1 MATAGLAEV
10 CPMDVFEPTTWTGR
24 IFLCGWQRGQGG
36 ERDVIAP
43 ATGQILGRVGVA
55 SPSDVSAAVDRGI
68 AAQRAWAAV
77 PYDEKAAI
85 LRKAGDLFAAHGEA
99 IQWWIARELGSI
111 LGGFET
117 GFVSKAC
124 YEAAGLCSLPF
135 GDILRTPQAKMSFSR
150 RVPVGVVGVIA
161 PFNAPLVLSVR
172 AVAPALAL
180 GNAVVLKPD
189 LRAAVCGGVLIARI
203 FEQAGIPEGLLCVLP
218 GAADVGEALVTEP
231 RVPVV
236 AFTGSTRAGRAI
248 VRAAAESLKRVHLEL
263 GGKSS
268 LIVLDDA
275 ELDKAVSLGAWGA
288 FLHQGQICMAAGRQ
302 LVHRSL
308 YESYLKKLAEK
319 AEHLPVGD
327 PAKGHVA
334 LGPIIDAQQRD
345 RIHSIVSTTVGA
357 GARLMAGGTY
367 DGLFYKPTVLAD
379 VPRDSTAFR
388 EEIFGPVA
396 VVVPFDSVEEAIE
409 LARDTE
415 YGLSLGIVTRDV
427 MKGLAI
433 AERIP
438 SGCVHINDQTVA
450 DEVVNPFGGV
460 KASGGGSRLG
470 GAHANFEAFTETQ
483 WVTMRSEPPH
493 YPF

>member
-1 MATAGLAEV
+1 
-10 CPMDVFEPTTWTGR
+10 MDVFEPTIGR
-24 IFLCGWQRGQGG
+24 IFLGGWQRGNGG

-43 ATGQILGRVGVA
+43 ATGATLGRVGVA
-55 SPSDVSAAVDRGI
+55 SRTDVSTAVDKAV
-68 AAQRAWAAV
+68 AAQRTWASV
-77 PYDEKAAI
+77 PFDQKAAI
-85 LRKAGDLFAAHGEA
+85 LRKAGDLFAEHAQT

-111 LGGFET
+111 LGAFET
-117 GFVSKAC
+117 GFATKAC

-135 GDILRTPQAKMSFSR
+135 GDILRTPEPKMSFSR

-161 PFNAPLVLSVR
+161 PFNVPIVLSVR

-180 GNAVVLKPD
+180 GNAVILKPD
-189 LRAAVCGGVLIARI
+189 PRASVCGGVVVARI
-203 FEQAGIPEGLLCVLP
+203 LELAGIPEGLLSVLP
-218 GAADVGEALVTEP
+218 GGAEVGEALVTEP
-231 RVPVV
+231 RVPVI

-248 VRAAAESLKRVHLEL
+248 VRAAADSLKRVHLEL

-275 ELDKAVSLGAWGA
+275 DLDKAVSLGAWGA

-327 PAKGHVA
+327 PATGQVA

-345 RIHSIVSTTVGA
+345 RIHSIVLDSVKA
-357 GARLMAGGTY
+357 GARLVAGGNY

-379 VPRDSTAFR
+379 VPLESAAFR

-396 VVVPFDSVEEAIE
+396 PVIPFDTVEQAIE

-433 AERIP
+433 AEKIP
-438 SGCVHINDQTVA
+438 SGCVHINDQTIV

-460 KASGGGSRLG
+460 KASGGGSRVG
-470 GAHANFEAFTETQ
+470 GAQANLDAFTETQ
-483 WVTMRSEPPH
+483 WVTVRSEPAQ